1 LTFDDAFGALT
12 GAFPPGYLDKLDAED
27 AQR

>member
-1 LTFDDAFGALT
+1 LTFDDAFGALA
-12 GAFPPGYLDKLDAED
+12 GIYPSGYLDQLDAED